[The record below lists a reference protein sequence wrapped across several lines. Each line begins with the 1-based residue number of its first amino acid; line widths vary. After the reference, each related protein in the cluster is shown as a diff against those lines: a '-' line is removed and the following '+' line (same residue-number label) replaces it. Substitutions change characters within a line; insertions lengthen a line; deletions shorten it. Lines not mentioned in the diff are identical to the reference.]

1 VRQVTKR
8 RPTRG
13 RIATETL
20 ESSSARDTTE
30 GILTAAPVVCRKA
43 RQGGGLGPAGKHE
56 VCVARHAPSQLPV
69 GLEPVR
75 RCPRRRRGMSETGT
89 GEVNAA
95 PADEARVVHLSR
107 RREALPPTC
116 LSRDRGFSRKREPAG
131 E

>member
-30 GILTAAPVVCRKA
+30 GILTAAPIVCRKA

-56 VCVARHAPSQLPV
+56 VCAARYAPSQLPV
-69 GLEPVR
+69 G
-75 RCPRRRRGMSETGT
+75 SGT
-89 GEVNAA
+89 GQAV
-95 PADEARVVHLSR
+95 PAMTTRDV
-107 RREALPPTC
+107 
-116 LSRDRGFSRKREPAG
+116 RDRDGRGERCSSR
-131 E
+131 